1 MLHCLSSLAT
11 LGVATDQRPQS
22 LCPAGCNGHGFCDDS
37 TCVCHPGCA
46 GPPAQIRLP
55 AAFRCRHPHSSPASI
70 ARRFWFRTSIFC
82 VSIMLVSVYVPSQ
95 ISWIWYIR
103 AIHDSKNATTRV
115 RVDPKQGQKEYFT
128 AKRLTFDEL
137 ILELLVYFAAIG
149 VDGMECKSIGG
160 SNPRPAE
167 Q

>member
-1 MLHCLSSLAT
+1 
-11 LGVATDQRPQS
+11 
-22 LCPAGCNGHGFCDDS
+22 
-37 TCVCHPGCA
+37 
-46 GPPAQIRLP
+46 
-55 AAFRCRHPHSSPASI
+55 
-70 ARRFWFRTSIFC
+70 
-82 VSIMLVSVYVPSQ
+82 MLVSIYVPSQ
-95 ISWIWYIR
+95 ISWIVYIR

-149 VDGMECKSIGG
+149 VDGMECKPIGG